1 MGMGFQ
7 SISVY
12 GASPP
17 VQTLDSQGVS
27 TKPMFGFMFAPSGS
41 DESEL
46 FLGGVNSEL
55 YKGEFTW
62 VPVTKAVCHV
72 VECV

>member
-1 MGMGFQ
+1 MGMGFE

-17 VQTLDSQGVS
+17 VQTLDSQGLL
-27 TKPMFGFMFAPSGS
+27 TKPMFGFKFASSG
-41 DESEL
+41 SEL
-46 FLGGVNSEL
+46 FIGGVNSDL